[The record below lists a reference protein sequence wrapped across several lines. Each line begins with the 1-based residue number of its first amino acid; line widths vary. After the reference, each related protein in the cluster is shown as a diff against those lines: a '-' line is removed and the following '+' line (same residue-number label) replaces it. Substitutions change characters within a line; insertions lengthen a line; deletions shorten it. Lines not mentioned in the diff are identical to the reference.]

1 VIADLVTIC
10 LDDTSC
16 STAVRL
22 RSGARWLYRLVIYIV
37 L

>member
-1 VIADLVTIC
+1 VVADLVAIC

-16 STAVRL
+16 STDVWL
-22 RSGARWLYRLVIYIV
+22 CSCARWLYRTVICIV